1 MEDNVPEQTV
11 TLACDACHEH
21 LTIPLKD
28 IPEDA
33 PLSSIA
39 REFLEGHRGCPISIE
54 VRQS

>member
-1 MEDNVPEQTV
+1 VPEQTV

-21 LTIPLKD
+21 LSIPLKD